1 MNNKFINEIRNISE
15 NIIEINVNLK
25 NLNTMKLDGIV
36 KYLIR
41 PSSFIE
47 LKKVLNIINKN
58 NIKYYVIG
66 NGSNIIFTNK
76 EKECLIKLNFIKRN
90 KNILLANEFI
100 PKVAYNFY
108 KDGYEGLQYIA
119 MIPASVGGAIV
130 MNAGA
135 YNHSIS
141 DIIEYVYY
149 WHENLKRNVPSKE
162 QYDKMCQ
169 AFYASGRTEPMPI
182 YEDIIRPF
190 NVNKF
195 MEFTDVWTFENI
207 RPYKGKHPAEKP
219 VKMLEHAIISTSYT
233 GDIVLDC
240 FAGSGSTAVAALKN
254 GRKSVS
260 IEIDP
265 QWTDQITELLDQL
278 SRVNPEEYPDN
289 YCEALLREDD
299 GQMRMDI

>member
-47 LKKVLNIINKN
+47 LKKVLNIINKY

-141 DIIEYVYY
+141 DIIEYVYCLD
-149 WHENLKRNVPSKE
+149 ENLNFKVLSKEECEFSYRNSIFKNSKKIVLGCKVKLINKDKNEIKKIMDECNEKRKNSQPIEFPNSGSIFKNKQNIKAWELINSVNLKGYKRNGAMVS
-162 QYDKMCQ
+162 DKHCNFIINYNN
-169 AFYASGRTEPMPI
+169 AK
-182 YEDIIRPF
+182 YEDIIYIINLIEEKVR
-190 NVNKF
+190 NKF
-195 MEFTDVWTFENI
+195 DI
-207 RPYKGKHPAEKP
+207 ALEK
-219 VKMLEHAIISTSYT
+219 EII
-233 GDIVLDC
+233 I
-240 FAGSGSTAVAALKN
+240 
-254 GRKSVS
+254 
-260 IEIDP
+260 ID
-265 QWTDQITELLDQL
+265 
-278 SRVNPEEYPDN
+278 
-289 YCEALLREDD
+289 
-299 GQMRMDI
+299 